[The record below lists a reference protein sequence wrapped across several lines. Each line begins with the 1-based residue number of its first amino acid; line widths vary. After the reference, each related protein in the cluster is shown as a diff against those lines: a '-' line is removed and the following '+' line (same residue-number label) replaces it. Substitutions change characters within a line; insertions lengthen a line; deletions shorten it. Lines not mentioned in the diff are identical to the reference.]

1 MCTLLMV
8 LSISCLVPALVLAGR
23 AGFVRWWRI
32 SEADEMFGQARS
44 VAPRTVAIAIIGGVA
59 GLFAVAAVMAGVGC

>member
-8 LSISCLVPALVLAGR
+8 LSVSCLVPALVLAGR
-23 AGFVRWWRI
+23 AGFLRWWRI
-32 SEADEMFGQARS
+32 SEADEMFQQARS
-44 VAPRTVAIAIIGGVA
+44 VAPRTVVIAIVGGVA

>member
-8 LSISCLVPALVLAGR
+8 LSVSCLVPALVLAGR

-32 SEADEMFGQARS
+32 SEADEIFEQTRS
-44 VAPRTVAIAIIGGVA
+44 VAPRTVAIAIVGGVA
-59 GLFAVAAVMAGVGC
+59 GLFAIAAVMAGVGC

>member
-8 LSISCLVPALVLAGR
+8 LSVSCLVPALVLAGR
-23 AGFVRWWRI
+23 AGFFRWWRI
-32 SEADEMFGQARS
+32 SEADELFGQARS
-44 VAPRTVAIAIIGGVA
+44 VAPRTVALAVIGGVA